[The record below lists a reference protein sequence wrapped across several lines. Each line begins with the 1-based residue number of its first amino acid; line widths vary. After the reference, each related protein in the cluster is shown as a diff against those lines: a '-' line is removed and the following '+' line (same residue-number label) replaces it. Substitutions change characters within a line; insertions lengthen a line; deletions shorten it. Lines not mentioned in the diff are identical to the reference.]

1 MNKLISSSFILIII
15 LGIIL
20 SLFNSNINYS
30 DYGIDEN
37 TIYTSSNGYT
47 WPIPNFYKISS
58 FFGTRNSPTSNAYS
72 FHRGIDIPAVENT
85 YFLASIS
92 ANVIYAGFKG
102 SGRLYNYFRK
112 G

>member
-20 SLFNSNINYS
+20 SLFNPNMNYS

-58 FFGTRNSPTSNAYS
+58 FF
-72 FHRGIDIPAVENT
+72 
-85 YFLASIS
+85 
-92 ANVIYAGFKG
+92 
-102 SGRLYNYFRK
+102 RK
-112 G
+112 

>member
-1 MNKLISSSFILIII
+1 MDI
-15 LGIIL
+15 LGQYL
-20 SLFNSNINYS
+20 TFTKFLL
-30 DYGIDEN
+30 
-37 TIYTSSNGYT
+37 
-47 WPIPNFYKISS
+47 
-58 FFGTRNSPTSNAYS
+58 FFGNRNSPTSNAYS

-112 G
+112 GQYSNHVLSCFTQLLS